1 MASENTV
8 TISEYQLFECIISQ
22 GLILKNKTPNYSTCE
37 HEFKIQNKMKGNES
51 FSKFFK
57 TSWTRFFRFKG
68 NQNYKNQGN
77 IYILNQAS
85 HVPVYM
91 EKLYN

>member
-37 HEFKIQNKMKGNES
+37 HEFMIQNKIKVNER
-51 FSKFFK
+51 FSKFLN
-57 TSWTRFFRFKG
+57 TCWIRIFRFKA
-68 NQNYKNQGN
+68 NKNYKKQGN

-85 HVPVYM
+85 LVPVYM
-91 EKLYN
+91 ENV